1 MKKNTMALIKIEI
14 PDETLKIISNDKWLK
29 SAIWAIADV
38 VTWMQNDIEKWLD
51 STKVKKGK

>member
-14 PDETLKIISNDKWLK
+14 PDDTLETIQKNKWLK

-51 STKVKKGK
+51 STKEKKGK

>member
-14 PDETLKIISNDKWLK
+14 PDETLEIISKDKWLK

-51 STKVKKGK
+51 STKVKKWK